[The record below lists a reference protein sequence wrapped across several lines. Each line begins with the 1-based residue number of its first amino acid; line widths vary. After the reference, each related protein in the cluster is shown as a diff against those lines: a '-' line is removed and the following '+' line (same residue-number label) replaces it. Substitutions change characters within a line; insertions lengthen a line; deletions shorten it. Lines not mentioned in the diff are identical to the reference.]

1 MLDTE
6 TLVKAGGPL
15 LIFLA
20 VYGQTGLFFCFF
32 LPSGGLLFMAGV
44 LIATDLF
51 DHSLMMVCSLG
62 ILASVVG
69 NITGYSIGY
78 KTGPMLYSREDT
90 RFFKKQYLTAAEK
103 FYRKY
108 GNMAL
113 SIGVFLPLI
122 RTFGPI
128 VAGIIRLKF
137 SSFLLYI
144 FIGSVAWVVCFTM
157 AGYLIGSMPFLKPYL
172 KYVIA
177 AIILGVTTPIVVR
190 IVKEFKKR

>member
-1 MLDTE
+1 MFDTE
-6 TLVKAGGPL
+6 TFVKAGGPL

-51 DHSLMMVCSLG
+51 DHSLMMVCGLG
-62 ILASVVG
+62 ILASVAG

-78 KTGPMLYSREDT
+78 KTGTVLYRKVDS

-108 GNMAL
+108 GKMAL
-113 SIGVFLPLI
+113 SIGIFLPII

-144 FIGSVAWVVCFTM
+144 SIGSVAWVVCFTM
-157 AGYLIGSMPFLKPYL
+157 AGYLIGSMPFLKLYL

-177 AIILGVTTPIVVR
+177 AIILGVTIPIVVR
-190 IVKEFKKR
+190 IVKEFKKG